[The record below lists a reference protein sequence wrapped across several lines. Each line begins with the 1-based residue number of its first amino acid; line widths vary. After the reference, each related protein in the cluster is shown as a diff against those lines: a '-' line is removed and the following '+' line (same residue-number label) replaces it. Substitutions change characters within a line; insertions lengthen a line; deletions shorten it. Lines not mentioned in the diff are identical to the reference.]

1 MSFCPACGSEYPDGW
16 KRCPTDEA
24 ELLASRNVGKYRV
37 NGLLGAGGMGAVYRA
52 FNPDTRSPVAIK
64 VLHGEASAT
73 EASRT
78 RFQRE
83 AASIAALTTRHLVN
97 VYDFGSDAGGRM
109 YLVMEL
115 LEGHNLRPE
124 IKAAIA
130 KGQGMPVPRINLV
143 LDGSLRGLGAAHKK
157 GIVHRDLKP
166 ENIFIADTEDGEV
179 AKVLDF
185 GIAQVQSKE
194 SSVITKEGALMGT
207 PAYMA
212 PEQVGGN
219 RGEIG
224 PWTDVYAMGVI
235 AYEMLTG
242 LSPFEDQSVTA
253 IFSRVLTRDFKP
265 LRDIRPDLPQP
276 VLALIDCAMSDHYD
290 NRFADA
296 NAFREAWV
304 AAYRGF
310 DPSVAAVPVPP
321 FRRTADTR
329 QIRGGGGGPD
339 AMLATESADATT
351 DPARAATFMSP
362 AQGNTRPSK
371 PSTLTPG
378 GVVTDSA
385 PDKPGGRRGLWLG
398 LGLLALAGIGGAI
411 AMTRRGG
418 GNDHGGGA
426 IHSDAGAIALVS
438 TDAAVPAPLD
448 ASSAPPPGMIA
459 IPASRYA
466 VAGFPMTDIEPFF
479 LDATEMTVAGYR
491 DAVKQLGREVDDGV
505 ITDGDDSPVRGVT
518 WQEASDACRAL
529 GKRLPTE
536 VEWEYAATRA
546 PLDPE
551 GARLLRAGVS
561 GPSPVASHRGDCTPE
576 GLCDLLGNVSE
587 WTADPWRARADSQAD
602 GQLRVVRGGS
612 FNVAPASRY
621 AQPESRAK
629 QKADTRDGELGFRC
643 ARDRE

>member
-37 NGLLGAGGMGAVYRA
+37 DALLGAGGMGAVYRA

-64 VLHGEASAT
+64 LLHGEASST

-97 VYDFGSDAGGRM
+97 VYDFGSDRDGRL

-124 IKAAIA
+124 IKDAVAN
-130 KGQGMPVPRINLV
+130 GNGMEVPRINLV
-143 LDGSLRGLGAAHKK
+143 LEGALRGLAAAHKK

-166 ENIFIADTEDGEV
+166 ENIFIAQTEDGEV

-194 SSVITKEGALMGT
+194 QSVITKEGALMGT

-253 IFSRVLTRDFKP
+253 IFTRVLTRDFKP
-265 LRDIRPDLPQP
+265 LRESRPDLPEP
-276 VLALIDCAMSDHYD
+276 VLALIDCALSDHYD
-290 NRFADA
+290 DRFADA

-304 AAYRGF
+304 AAYRAF
-310 DPSVAAVPVPP
+310 DPSVTSAPLPP

-329 QIRGGGGGPD
+329 SLRGPGPD
-339 AMLATESADATT
+339 PMLATEYPGAET
-351 DPARAATFMSP
+351 DPARAATFLSP
-362 AQGNTRPSK
+362 AQGVARPE

-378 GVVTDSA
+378 GVVTANPPA
-385 PDKPGGRRGLWLG
+385 PAKKGGRGLWLG
-398 LGLLALAGIGGAI
+398 LGLLALAGGGA
-411 AMTRRGG
+411 AVALTRSGG
-418 GNDHGGGA
+418 GGGDPGGGA
-426 IHSDAGAIALVS
+426 GPTLDAAALAEVA
-438 TDAAVPAPLD
+438 TDAAPPD
-448 ASSAPPPGMIA
+448 ANTATPPGMIA

-466 VAGFPMTDIEPFF
+466 VTGFPLVNVAPFF

-491 DAVKQLGREVDDGV
+491 QAVALLGREPDDAV
-505 ITDGDDSPVRGVT
+505 MTDGDDSPVRGVT
-518 WQEASDACRAL
+518 WQEASDACGAL
-529 GKRLPTE
+529 GKRLPSE

-546 PLDPE
+546 PLDPG

-561 GPSPVASHRGDCTPE
+561 GPSPVATHRGDCTPE

-587 WTADPWRARADSQAD
+587 WTADPWRAVADSQPD
-602 GQLRVVRGGS
+602 PTLRVVRGGS
-612 FNVAPASRY
+612 YNVAPASRY
-621 AQPESRAK
+621 ARPESRAK
-629 QKADTRDGELGFRC
+629 QKANTRDGELGFRC

>member
-1 MSFCPACGSEYPDGW
+1 MSYCPACGSEYPDGW

-24 ELLASRNVGKYRV
+24 ELLTSRNVGKYRV
-37 NGLLGAGGMGAVYRA
+37 DGLLGAGGMGAVYRA

-109 YLVMEL
+109 FLVMEL

-124 IKAAIA
+124 IDKDN
-130 KGQGMPVPRINLV
+130 GMPIPRINLV
-143 LDGSLRGLGAAHKK
+143 LEGALRGLGAAHKK

-166 ENIFIADTEDGEV
+166 ENIFIAQTEDGEV

-185 GIAQVQSKE
+185 GIAQVQSKD

-207 PAYMA
+207 PSYMA

-224 PWTDVYAMGVI
+224 AWTDVYAMGVI

-242 LSPFEDQSVTA
+242 LSPFDDQSVTA
-253 IFSRVLTRDFKP
+253 IFTRVLTRDFKP

-304 AAYRGF
+304 AAYRAF
-310 DPSVAAVPVPP
+310 DPSVAEMPVPP

-339 AMLATESADATT
+339 AMLATEYPDAGT
-351 DPARAATFMSP
+351 DPARAATFLSP
-362 AQGNTRPSK
+362 AQGNTRPSN

-378 GVVTDSA
+378 GVVT
-385 PDKPGGRRGLWLG
+385 
-398 LGLLALAGIGGAI
+398 
-411 AMTRRGG
+411 
-418 GNDHGGGA
+418 
-426 IHSDAGAIALVS
+426 
-438 TDAAVPAPLD
+438 
-448 ASSAPPPGMIA
+448 
-459 IPASRYA
+459 
-466 VAGFPMTDIEPFF
+466 
-479 LDATEMTVAGYR
+479 
-491 DAVKQLGREVDDGV
+491 
-505 ITDGDDSPVRGVT
+505 
-518 WQEASDACRAL
+518 
-529 GKRLPTE
+529 
-536 VEWEYAATRA
+536 
-546 PLDPE
+546 
-551 GARLLRAGVS
+551 
-561 GPSPVASHRGDCTPE
+561 
-576 GLCDLLGNVSE
+576 
-587 WTADPWRARADSQAD
+587 
-602 GQLRVVRGGS
+602 
-612 FNVAPASRY
+612 
-621 AQPESRAK
+621 
-629 QKADTRDGELGFRC
+629 
-643 ARDRE
+643 